1 MDYGIKKDWDEPG
14 EMIYRQGGP
23 GEPAEMPL
31 ANPHYHIYYRTFEEL
46 GYLYGDKIS
55 LKFGLEFGVQVETIP
70 RYQQLFGRYPFDFI
84 ILSVH
89 QIENKEFWTQ
99 EFQQGKTQDEYIQ
112 RYYRE
117 ILEIVRRYKDYS
129 ALDKVEFVLAFKL
142 SRFGRNAADVLS
154 SLQRMQDSSPFSS
167 LYP

>member
-1 MDYGIKKDWDEPG
+1 M
-14 EMIYRQGGP
+14 
-23 GEPAEMPL
+23 
-31 ANPHYHIYYRTFEEL
+31 
-46 GYLYGDKIS
+46 
-55 LKFGLEFGVQVETIP
+55 QVETIP